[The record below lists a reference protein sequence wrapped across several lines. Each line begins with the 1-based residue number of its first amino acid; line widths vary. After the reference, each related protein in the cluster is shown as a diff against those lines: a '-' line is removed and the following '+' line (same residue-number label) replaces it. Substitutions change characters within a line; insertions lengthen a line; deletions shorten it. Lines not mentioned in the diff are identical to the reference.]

1 MSQGLYGGYHSPQPM
16 HCLGELEGE
25 EDGSMTDAESDTVVG
40 GGLVGDKSYDD
51 MEDRKPHCG
60 GGRKSNKRQRE
71 IGDAERGNSVA
82 STTSESKFG
91 LSCDGSEGNS
101 ISKCPRSARDWTGE
115 LLVGAQWEQGGSIG
129 EQDKMSPS
137 D

>member
-1 MSQGLYGGYHSPQPM
+1 M

-51 MEDRKPHCG
+51 MEDRKPP
-60 GGRKSNKRQRE
+60 GRKSNKRPRE

-82 STTSESKFG
+82 STTSE
-91 LSCDGSEGNS
+91 GNS
-101 ISKCPRSARDWTGE
+101 ISKCPRSGVFGE
-115 LLVGAQWEQGGSIG
+115 LVRAQWELGGSIG